1 MSTIERSVESI
12 MAKED
17 IHVII
22 SGSRNAGI
30 SSFINQMAGDYEP
43 HDESGMGIDIQ
54 SASVYVNKEEYNILF
69 YEIASTFPL
78 DSLKKIFQK
87 KNVGIA
93 IMFDVSNAVSLEFAE
108 LIYNQIAE
116 KLGTR
121 LPRVKFLLGSH
132 SDLPK
137 AMPQEAIDALMA
149 GMGGKTYYLEFSAK
163 TGERLLESLERLAQ
177 RILEK

>member
-1 MSTIERSVESI
+1 

-30 SSFINQMAGDYEP
+30 SSFINQKAGDYEA
-43 HDESGMGIDIQ
+43 HEDKGIGIDIQ
-54 SASVYVNKEEYNILF
+54 STTVYVNKEEYNILF

-78 DSLKKIFQK
+78 DSLKRIFQK
-87 KNVGIA
+87 KNVGLA
-93 IMFDVSNAVSLEFAE
+93 IMFDVSNPVSLEFAE

-116 KLGTR
+116 KVGTR
-121 LPRVKFLLGSH
+121 MPRTKFLLGSH
-132 SDLPK
+132 LDLPK
-137 AMPQEAIDALMA
+137 AMPQEAIDALMET
-149 GMGGKTYYLEFSAK
+149 MGGKTYYLEFSAR
-163 TGERLLESLERLAQ
+163 TGERLDESLQQVAE